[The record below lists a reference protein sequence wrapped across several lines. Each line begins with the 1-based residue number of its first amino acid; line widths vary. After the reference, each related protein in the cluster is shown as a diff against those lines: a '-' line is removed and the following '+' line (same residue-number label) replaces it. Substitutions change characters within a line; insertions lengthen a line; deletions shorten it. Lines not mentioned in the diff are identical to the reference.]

1 MWLHGAALFFV
12 LLVVLNGSAENIMT
26 TRPSTV
32 KWMLLPLQAAVT
44 VLAVSTSLR
53 TMHSPLRRDRVH
65 VSN

>member
-32 KWMLLPLQAAVT
+32 KWMLLPLQAGVAVA
-44 VLAVSTSLR
+44 AVRLSLR
-53 TMHSPLRRDRVH
+53 AARDDR
-65 VSN
+65 